1 MAGQWPVRLHN
12 LKDDIH
18 PSPFLYSVNSP
29 TVYADRFINIHATMP
44 LYLSLFFAE
53 TNNMAKRPV
62 KVAIISDI
70 HLGTYGCHAEEL
82 NQYLKSI
89 DPELLIINGDFIDI
103 WQLSRSYFP
112 AEHTRV
118 LQRVMKMLSKGVKVV
133 YLTGNHDELLR
144 RYSGMELGNLT
155 VEDKLLLDI
164 DGRKHWIFHGDV
176 FDVSMKYSKW
186 LAKLG
191 GKGYDFL
198 ILVNRAVNHLLK
210 MMGRERISLSK
221 KVKDSVKGAV
231 KFISRF
237 EQTAAAIAI
246 DNGYD
251 YVICGH
257 IHEPT
262 MRTVTTPRGTVEY
275 LNSGDWIENLTSLEY
290 NEGKWGLVY
299 FHDLNLNQNID
310 EDHDSSPT
318 SIMLLREQINKHLL
332 TKVA

>member
-1 MAGQWPVRLHN
+1 
-12 LKDDIH
+12 
-18 PSPFLYSVNSP
+18 
-29 TVYADRFINIHATMP
+29 
-44 LYLSLFFAE
+44 
-53 TNNMAKRPV
+53 MAKRPV
-62 KVAIISDI
+62 KVAVISDV

-118 LQRVMKMLSKGVKVV
+118 LQRVMKMLSNGVKVV

-176 FDVSMKYSKW
+176 FDVSMKHSKW

-221 KVKDSVKGAV
+221 KVKDSVKSAV
-231 KFISRF
+231 KYISNF

-257 IHEPT
+257 IHEPV
-262 MRTVTTPRGTVEY
+262 MRTITTPKGAVQY

-290 NEGKWGLVY
+290 NEGKWALVY
-299 FHDLNLNQNID
+299 YHELNLNQNND
-310 EDHDSSPT
+310 EDQDSSPT
-318 SIMLLREQINKHLL
+318 SIMLLQEQINRHLL